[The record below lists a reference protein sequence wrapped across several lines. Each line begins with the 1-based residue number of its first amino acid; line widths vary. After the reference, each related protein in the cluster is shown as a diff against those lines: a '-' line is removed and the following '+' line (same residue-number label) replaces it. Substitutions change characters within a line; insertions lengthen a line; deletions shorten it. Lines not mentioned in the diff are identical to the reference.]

1 MFLLVLWVCEYVWSG
16 ERRRHR
22 PGGDTSLLG
31 MTQITFIASCGAPHL
46 QFQYKQ
52 ASGGEHEFKARLGYI
67 WRSRAKTKQKRAG
80 ISAKMKPR
88 KPRETEWGGVQLVE
102 CLYEALGSIPSTA

>member
-67 WRSRAKTKQKRAG
+67 ARLFHKTNINTNLTRHLPKEPAAF
-80 ISAKMKPR
+80 ISA
-88 KPRETEWGGVQLVE
+88 
-102 CLYEALGSIPSTA
+102 